1 MEFIRKH
8 KNLCSLILIIILAI
22 ITMIYTKT
30 ILNSTE
36 KEAIYGTRTDIID
49 DVKISNNKEDQ
60 IIEVFSDIAKKT
72 TVEEQGRIV
81 EVIVTLKDNI
91 KPDTAKDKA
100 KDIMKVLSNKERK
113 VYDVQVFFTK
123 NTKDD
128 KYPIIGYLHHG
139 KDRFSWTKDR

>member
-1 MEFIRKH
+1 MEFIRNH
-8 KNLCSLILIIILAI
+8 KNICSLIIIIILAI
-22 ITMIYTKT
+22 IAIFYTKT

-36 KEAIYGTRTDIID
+36 KEAIYGTRTAVID
-49 DVKISNNKEDQ
+49 DVKITNNKEDQ
-60 IIEVFSDIAKKT
+60 IVDIFSDISNKA

-123 NTKDD
+123 TTKDE